1 MSAGGEKTTT
11 NTRRQ
16 TMTTTESNPTTSD
29 EQHKAAGDEAMEAST
44 TPQESTA
51 CMMAEPQ
58 KEHEW
63 LQKLVGEWTYE
74 SEATMEPGKPPE
86 RFSGT
91 ENVRSLGGLWILA
104 EGQGEMPGG
113 GTATTMM
120 TLGYDPQKKR
130 YVGTWVGSMMTYL
143 WVYDG
148 ELDAAERVLT
158 LNAQGPSM
166 ATEGKIA
173 KYKDV
178 IEFRNDNH
186 RVLASHML
194 GDDGQWRGF
203 MTANYRRK
211 R

>member
-1 MSAGGEKTTT
+1 
-11 NTRRQ
+11 
-16 TMTTTESNPTTSD
+16 MTTTENNLTTSE
-29 EQHKAAGDEAMEAST
+29 EQQKATGDEAMEPST
-44 TPQESTA
+44 TSQEPTT

-63 LQKLVGEWTYE
+63 LQKLVGEWNYE
-74 SEATMEPGKPPE
+74 SEATMEPGKPPM

-130 YVGTWVGSMMTYL
+130 FVGTWVGSMMTYL

-148 ELDAAERVLT
+148 ELDAAESVLT
-158 LNAQGPSM
+158 LNAEGPSM
-166 ATEGKIA
+166 ATEGKIE

-178 IEFRNDNH
+178 IEFKNDNH
-186 RVLASHML
+186 RVLTSHML
-194 GDDGQWRGF
+194 GDDGEWHGF
-203 MTANYRRK
+203 MTANYRRN